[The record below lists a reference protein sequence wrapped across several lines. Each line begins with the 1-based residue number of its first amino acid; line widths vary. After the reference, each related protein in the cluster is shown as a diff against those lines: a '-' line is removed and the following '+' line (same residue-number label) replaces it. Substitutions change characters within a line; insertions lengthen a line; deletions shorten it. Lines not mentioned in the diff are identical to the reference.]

1 MLETV
6 SNRGRERC
14 SGYSSLCCNHVADR
28 GMEDTVTDWASNLGP
43 ALTRSAV
50 IEESIGVSTLRGAC
64 GGIPSANE
72 KPFSLRTY
80 SMFRLTQHNDMNLG
94 KVMLE
99 ADAIGGGKGVA
110 GIFADLGME
119 DI

>member
-1 MLETV
+1 MILV
-6 SNRGRERC
+6 S
-14 SGYSSLCCNHVADR
+14 V
-28 GMEDTVTDWASNLGP
+28 
-43 ALTRSAV
+43 
-50 IEESIGVSTLRGAC
+50 
-64 GGIPSANE
+64 
-72 KPFSLRTY
+72 
-80 SMFRLTQHNDMNLG
+80 TQHNDMNLG